1 MVGIKDTMLFI
12 YIKRGRQHMQ
22 GTEKT
27 EGITLDEIRER
38 FSQDRFATVN
48 GAVIDAVDEGY
59 AQCSMQLTETHRNAL
74 GAVMGGA
81 IFTLADFAFAVAS
94 NWNKSPQVSLNASI
108 NFLGR
113 AKGDKLIARAQKIK
127 EGRTTCYYEVK
138 VSDES
143 GNQVAHMTSGGFVL

>member
-1 MVGIKDTMLFI
+1 M
-12 YIKRGRQHMQ
+12 
-22 GTEKT
+22 
-27 EGITLDEIRER
+27 EGITLEAVREK
-38 FSQDRFATVN
+38 FSRDRFATVN

-59 AQCSMQLTETHRNAL
+59 AQCSMELNETHRNAL

-94 NWNKSPQVSLNASI
+94 NWNKKPQVSLNASI

-113 AKGDKLIARAQKIK
+113 AKGDKLIAKAQKIK
-127 EGRTTCYYEVK
+127 EGRATCYYEVK
-138 VSDES
+138 VSDEL

>member
-12 YIKRGRQHMQ
+12 YVKRGRQHMQ

-59 AQCSMQLTETHRNAL
+59 AQCSMQLTEIHRNAL

-94 NWNKSPQVSLNASI
+94 NWNASI

>member
-1 MVGIKDTMLFI
+1 
-12 YIKRGRQHMQ
+12 MQ

-59 AQCSMQLTETHRNAL
+59 AQCSMQLTETHRNA
-74 GAVMGGA
+74 
-81 IFTLADFAFAVAS
+81 VAS
-94 NWNKSPQVSLNASI
+94 IWNKSPQVSLNASI

>member
-1 MVGIKDTMLFI
+1 MNNTTM
-12 YIKRGRQHMQ
+12 
-22 GTEKT
+22 
-27 EGITLDEIRER
+27 TLEEVQKQ

-59 AQCSMQLTETHRNAL
+59 AQCSMELKDIHCNAL

-108 NFLGR
+108 SFLGR
-113 AKGDKLIARAQKIK
+113 AKGNKLIAEARKIK
-127 EGRTTCYYEVK
+127 EGRKTCYYEVMIC
-138 VSDES
+138 DDL
-143 GNQVAHMTSGGFVL
+143 GNQVAHMTSNGFAI